1 MNNRSPLTPVQ
12 DRAAG
17 CLAKRHESG
26 FTLIEVMIALV
37 ITAIC
42 LLGLASSSV
51 TALQMVKLADIE
63 ADRGFARQEM
73 VETVRSTDFDDL
85 AYSSDSVGAYKV
97 WYVPFA
103 HATDPD
109 AKNVWVVTR
118 GPGRLKGTQGQYSGS
133 VYDTLTSL
141 VTR

>member
-1 MNNRSPLTPVQ
+1 MTRRSPLSPVQ
-12 DRAAG
+12 DLAVRTE
-17 CLAKRHESG
+17 AKRHDSG

-51 TALQMVKLADIE
+51 TALQLVKLADIE
-63 ADRGFARQEM
+63 AERGFARQEM
-73 VETVRSTDFDDL
+73 VETVRSTDFDAL
-85 AYSSDSVGAYKV
+85 GFTSDSVGAYKV
-97 WYVPFA
+97 WYVPFP
-103 HATDPD
+103 HATDPN

-118 GPGRLKGTQGQYSGS
+118 GPGRLKGTQGQYGGS
-133 VYDTLTSL
+133 VYDTLTIL